1 MGRILVIELS
11 DQNTSVF
18 KEIIKVL
25 ERNPDFELLR
35 TNDKTVMSFPMLD
48 IFFKQR
54 KVFSGQNEITLTKK
68 EYDLL
73 CLLAINRNLVI
84 TYEQIYEIL
93 WNETEIGSISNT
105 VGCHVRSL
113 RRKLLKAIPNAVFD
127 IQCVRSV
134 GYRFEIK

>member
-25 ERNPDFELLR
+25 ERNPDFELLQ
-35 TNDKTVMSFPMLD
+35 TSDKTVMSFPMLD

-54 KVFSGQNEITLTKK
+54 KVFSGQNEIALTKK
-68 EYDLL
+68 EFDLL
-73 CLLAINRNLVI
+73 CLLAVNRNLVI
-84 TYEQIYEIL
+84 TYEQIYEKL
-93 WNETEIGSISNT
+93 WNEAKIGNISNT

-113 RRKLLKAIPNAVFD
+113 CRKLLKAIPNAVFD